1 MSKDTQDRTLLLR
14 GYAVREG
21 SVWTA
26 TCLDLTLA
34 AQGDSSEEALQRLT
48 DTVSEYV
55 RQAIGEDHAYK
66 EQLLNRRAPASE
78 YLKYYCIKGLI
89 AVLGWFKQKD
99 RGAGSDNRKSL
110 TSCEKPSPL
119 KVHRSNSLSG
129 TLVVSTVFNPNAL
142 VRDIFG

>member
-34 AQGDSSEEALQRLT
+34 AQGDSSEETLQRLT

-66 EQLLNRRAPASE
+66 EQLLNRRAPVTE

-89 AVLGWFKQKD
+89 TVLGWFKQKD
-99 RGAGSDNRKSL
+99 GVPI
-110 TSCEKPSPL
+110 SC
-119 KVHRSNSLSG
+119 HSLSIS
-129 TLVVSTVFNPNAL
+129 LLS
-142 VRDIFG
+142 